1 MLRLKKIQGEKMT
14 NKKAIPTSKPIQT
27 AEFARF
33 YVYALID
40 PTHNNEPFYIG
51 KGTVLRSLAHMAIN
65 QEENQLN
72 NLSEQ
77 NEEQENSKNEK
88 IKVLLKRGYKTTD
101 IVRVICRD
109 LQESHALAVESM
121 LIQSVYSQ
129 LTNRVS
135 GHHAERF
142 REYGNWNVI
151 PSLDHQRSQYY
162 VYALINPKTK
172 VPFYVGKGTGNR
184 AEQHYEDAKN
194 SKHRTEKLE
203 ELRALILD
211 KYKVQ
216 DIVRVVAHTGNDEAL
231 AYFLE
236 SVWMKFILGY
246 TQVANAANAHQ
257 GGLIRAKND
266 WSKRKGFDI
275 ETSDQRQI
283 LADIFKGLGADKLLD
298 TVTMQLPEYQ
308 FSNHFIAG
316 AGELVVDTELTNN
329 KGKRVTL
336 RIQTRTTSSIQVLLI
351 GHNKFQKESLVNHFN
366 SLGNLPIGRADL
378 VHIPEIWKHKKGI
391 CFSVDVA
398 VKRAQLLIELFNLKN
413 EGYASEELQQLIAQ
427 QRQLAGEATEQSSS

>member
-1 MLRLKKIQGEKMT
+1 MT
-14 NKKAIPTSKPIQT
+14 VKKARSKTQLIQT

-51 KGTVLRSLAHMAIN
+51 KGTVLRSLAHMAVN

-77 NEEQENSKNEK
+77 NEEQETSKNKK
-88 IKVLLKRGYKTTD
+88 IKELLKSGYRTTD

-109 LQESHALAVESM
+109 LLESHALAVESM
-121 LIQSVYSQ
+121 LIQSAYKQ

-142 REYGNWNVI
+142 REHGNWNVI

-162 VYALINPKTK
+162 VYALINPKTQ

-184 AEQHYEDAKN
+184 AEQHYEDAKS
-194 SKHRTEKLE
+194 SKHSTEKLD
-203 ELRALILD
+203 ELRALISD

-216 DIVRVVAHTGNDEAL
+216 DIVRVVAHTGNDESL

-266 WSKRKGFDI
+266 WNKRKGFDI
-275 ETSDQRQI
+275 ETADQRQI

-298 TVTMQLPEYQ
+298 KVTMQLPEYQ

-329 KGKRVTL
+329 NGKRVTL

-351 GHNKFQKESLVNHFN
+351 GHNKFQKESLVNHFE

-398 VKRAQLLIELFNLKN
+398 VKRAQLLIELFNLKSKN
-413 EGYASEELQQLIAQ
+413 DASAELKHVIA
-427 QRQLAGEATEQSSS
+427 EQEKFTPKKKKSNN